1 MKKNLLFTL
10 VYLVLLT
17 ICIGGYS
24 ASRYQVSSCGT
35 DIARV
40 AKPIITIVPVSATFN
55 KTVLTDDQIAGGINL
70 TNLQPGDTLVY
81 DFQVCNYDNSLN
93 INEVLL
99 RYSVNAVLSSTD
111 LPLSATLKASGA
123 DYNNEWVTMGYG
135 TQVADS
141 YELTVVW
148 DPAKTDATIYADKSV
163 NVQIKV
169 NVQQLEG

>member
-24 ASRYQVSSCGT
+24 ASKYQVSSCGT

-40 AKPIITIVPVSATFN
+40 AKPIIAIVPVSATFN
-55 KTVLTDDQIAGGINL
+55 TTVLTNDQIAGGINL
-70 TNLQPGDTLVY
+70 ANLQPGDTLVY
-81 DFQVCNYDNSLN
+81 DFQICNYDSSSN

-111 LPLSATLKASGA
+111 LPLTATLTASGA
-123 DYNNEWVTMGYG
+123 EYNNGWVTLGYG
-135 TQVADS
+135 TQVADN
-141 YELTVVW
+141 YELTVAW
-148 DPAKTDATIYADKSV
+148 DPAETDASIYADKSV

-169 NVQQLEG
+169 NAEQLDG